1 MKTLMSRMDA
11 IDSVGEATAHE
22 AVESGS
28 VDDGSAGHPVVA
40 STASLHPQPTGSTG
54 PDGPAVVMLSGRNF
68 WLGCAM
74 VAGLILLI
82 GRVAIM
88 PMWLLAA
95 EVMATILGLFLFGSF
110 KYQIHKNALTYGMLL
125 IVIATFCGL
134 RTSEWH
140 VEIAQHGWWPWA
152 QEHLLSFH
160 GLDNLVHA
168 DTMLFIL
175 GLTFF
180 VSVIAQTR
188 LLEGLTF
195 SLLRRNRGG
204 ILSTVI
210 AVTAVVALASGV
222 LDGVSMIG
230 LTIRTLVIILLLAAA
245 PIADIRH
252 AVIIC
257 TTVTTICGI
266 WLAYGEPPNLIMKA
280 NLYPYLGNA
289 FFLLYCA
296 PIALA
301 CYLVVARHVRKRLRG
316 RRVNLDTMDVIDAN
330 AEDVRFLQAT
340 RHGEVVTPVELVEDH
355 AEELGA
361 RTEAVLQRLRAGDSL
376 GLAMVRERVPPA
388 IRKSLLGH
396 LVSEDL
402 ADSLDRHYVLDAA
415 GDHAGALKAER
426 SVDETLAS
434 LAHVRRRAQK
444 VGALALLPFVGFLVL
459 HGFHHNTPLFLASF
473 AGFAV
478 AVLGIARIPN
488 MRALALR
495 DARQE
500 YAEYYFLFPLFLSIT
515 LLTNAGFFGQVQG
528 LIQYG
533 IATVGHAH
541 VAFAQFLGCTFLSA
555 ILDNNIVADFASHG
569 LHNLETSTL
578 HLFAMAQIAGYAL
591 GGCWTH
597 IGSAQSVVA
606 YAFIQRDVDAN
617 YTPVQWIR
625 DMTPVIVE
633 MLAVIAVILYA
644 ESALLKWLS

>member
-1 MKTLMSRMDA
+1 MSRTDA
-11 IDSVGEATAHE
+11 IDGVVDEAMPPDTMGRR
-22 AVESGS
+22 AVDRQAMPSIPNPLPDPPVTS
-28 VDDGSAGHPVVA
+28 APDDR
-40 STASLHPQPTGSTG
+40 
-54 PDGPAVVMLSGRNF
+54 AVVMLSGRNF
-68 WLGCAM
+68 VLGCAI
-74 VAGLILLI
+74 VAGLIGLVD
-82 GRVAIM
+82 RVAFL
-88 PMWLLAA
+88 PLWLLGA
-95 EVMATILGLFLFGSF
+95 EVLATILGLFLFGSF

-125 IVIATFCGL
+125 IVVSTFCGL
-134 RTSEWH
+134 QSSEWRL
-140 VEIAQHGWWPWA
+140 EITQRGWWHWA
-152 QEHLLSFH
+152 QQHLLSFR
-160 GLDNLVHA
+160 GLDDLVHA
-168 DTMLFIL
+168 DTMMFIL

-195 SLLRRNRGG
+195 SLLRRNRGN

-245 PIADIRH
+245 PMADIRH
-252 AVIIC
+252 AVMVC

-280 NLYPYLGNA
+280 NLYPRLGNA
-289 FFLLYCA
+289 FFLIYCA
-296 PIALA
+296 PVAIA
-301 CYLVVARHVRKRLRG
+301 CYLVVARHIRKRLRG
-316 RRVNLDTMDVIDAN
+316 RQVNLDTMDVIDAN

-340 RHGEVVTPVELVEDH
+340 RHSEVVTPVELIEDH
-355 AEELGA
+355 AADLDGKAEL
-361 RTEAVLQRLRAGDSL
+361 VLQRLRGGDSL
-376 GLAMVRERVPPA
+376 GLALVREGVPEA
-388 IRKSLLGH
+388 TRKGLLGH

-402 ADSLDRHYVLDAA
+402 ADSLDRHYILDAA
-415 GDHAGALKAER
+415 GDHAGALEAER

-444 VGALALLPFVGFLVL
+444 IGALALLPFAGFLVL
-459 HGFHHNTPLFLASF
+459 HGFHHETPLFLASF

-478 AVLGIARIPN
+478 ALLGVAAIPK

-495 DARQE
+495 EARQE

-515 LLTNAGFFGQVQG
+515 LLTNAGFFGQLQG
-528 LIQYG
+528 LIHHG
-533 IATVGHAH
+533 IETLGQAH

-555 ILDNNIVADFASHG
+555 ILDNNIVADFASRG

-578 HLFAMAQIAGYAL
+578 HLFALAQIAGYAL

-606 YAFIQRDVDAN
+606 YAFIQRDVDAK
-617 YTPVQWIR
+617 YTPVQWIKE
-625 DMTPVIVE
+625 MTPVIVE
-633 MLAVIAVILYA
+633 MLGVIAVILYA
-644 ESALLKWLS
+644 ESAVLKWLR